1 MYRLY
6 GYFTQ
11 NSLKPLY
18 VLDALE
24 EECGTD
30 FEFHFVDLAKA
41 EHKTEEFRKMT
52 PVGKVPVL
60 EHNGATLFES
70 GAICRYLADSEYSA
84 LFPQDK
90 VKRAQVDQWMEFFSC
105 HPGRWLSSLFF
116 EKVIKPKAG
125 MGESNQAS
133 IDEALKFLH
142 MQLPIVDA
150 HLANTRW
157 LANNTLS
164 IADFAALAYLE
175 QSGLTGF
182 PLADYGHIKEWF
194 DRMEELPSVAL
205 TRGRL

>member
-1 MYRLY
+1 MYHLY

-30 FEFHFVDLAKA
+30 FEFHFVDLAKG
-41 EHKTEEFRKMT
+41 EHKTEDFGKMT

-60 EHNGATLFES
+60 KHDGMTLFES

-90 VKRAQVDQWMEFFSC
+90 AKRAQVDQWMEFFSC
-105 HPGRWLSSLFF
+105 HPGRWLNSIYF
-116 EKVIKPKAG
+116 EKIIKPKAG

-164 IADFAALAYLE
+164 IADFTALAYIE
-175 QSGLTGF
+175 QCGMIGF
-182 PLADYGHIKEWF
+182 PLADYSHIKEWF
-194 DRMEELPSVAL
+194 DRMEAQPSVAR